1 MERWAVVDES
11 GYYRYTL
18 TRIWNASGA
27 RVTFVM
33 LNPSTADGYQ
43 DDPTIRKCIG
53 FAKKW
58 GYGSLEVVNMYA
70 WRATCPKDLDLV
82 ERPVGKENDSYIRT
96 AIQRSSSVVAAWG
109 ADGTGPIRLREMLSL
124 IGNAFCLGRTKNGSP
139 RHPLYLGYDVK
150 PSIYCQG
157 GVIVG

>member
-1 MERWAVVDES
+1 MERWAVIDDT
-11 GYYRYTL
+11 GKYRYTL
-18 TRIWNASGA
+18 TRTWYRYGP

-33 LNPSTADGYQ
+33 LNPSTADETK

-58 GYGSLEVVNMYA
+58 DYGSIEVVNMYA
-70 WRATCPKDLDLV
+70 WRATSPKDLDGV
-82 ERPVGKENDSYIRT
+82 EHPVGKENDSYIRT
-96 AIQRSSSVVAAWG
+96 AIQRSSCVVAAWG

-150 PSIYCQG
+150 PLVYCKG
-157 GVIVG
+157 GVVVG